1 MSKFEMKRRDGG
13 DASVSG
19 STEKSRRAVLGYV
32 IALAAA
38 VVILIL
44 LSYFI
49 HQRDSQLLD
58 TLHKESASAQQSV
71 VVLQTENQK
80 LVEENNALKAQL
92 GSAAS
97 DNESLSAQLDD
108 AQDALDETK
117 TKYEKELKKLREEL
131 ENLKKQQTEPNNE

>member
-97 DNESLSAQLDD
+97 DNESLSAQLED

-117 TKYEKELKKLREEL
+117 TKYEQELKKLREEL